1 MRMVLLVL
9 ALSTPCSLAYADDVA
24 AQLGTADDG
33 VCIVIDEARDTL
45 APHDRTGAVLLL
57 ARQFELAGQRIA
69 SDSCA
74 IRYTLAHVQLGDSI
88 FVTLSGAGQNREGM
102 ALGLSDLPSLYSQMV
117 RSMVSGRPMAGFNVV
132 DRTNVTTLQAST
144 KRVQT
149 DRYGYARLGYGAIS
163 GDTVYG
169 VPSMGFGYRVELD
182 SIGLDVSFLNWQGRT
197 GTYGSSSSA
206 MTSALLKL
214 QALRFLR
221 PTANASPY
229 FGGGVSWG
237 ISDFGGGSV
246 DYRSP
251 AYRTS
256 WHGSGL
262 QGELTFGYEL
272 PRASTLRV
280 FVEANGVL
288 PFYQVAST
296 TYPYPRTSSTTTID
310 RRYAPSV
317 VVSVGVG
324 WQRNRGR

>member
-1 MRMVLLVL
+1 MRIVLVLL
-9 ALSTPCSLAYADDVA
+9 ALNAPVSPAYGDDVA
-24 AQLGTADDG
+24 AQLTTADSG

-45 APHDRTGAVLLL
+45 MPQDRTAAILFLT
-57 ARQFELAGQRIA
+57 RQFELAGRRV
-69 SDSCA
+69 SDNCA
-74 IRYTLAHVQLGDSI
+74 AGYTVAHVQLGEHI
-88 FVTLSGAGQNREGM
+88 FVTLSGAGQTREGT
-102 ALGLSDLPSLYSQMV
+102 ATGLSDLPSLYSQMV
-117 RSMVSGRPMAGFNVV
+117 RSILSGRPMTGFNVV
-132 DRTNVTTLQAST
+132 DRTNVTTPQASA
-144 KRVQT
+144 KRVHS

-163 GDTVYG
+163 GDHVYG
-169 VPSMGFGYRVELD
+169 APSMGFGYRVELD

-214 QALRFLR
+214 QALHFVR

-229 FGGGVSWG
+229 FGGGLSWG

-251 AYRTS
+251 TYRTS

-272 PRASTLRV
+272 PRASTFRV
-280 FVEANGVL
+280 FVEANAVL
-288 PFYQVAST
+288 PFYAVAST
-296 TYPYPRTSSTTTID
+296 TYPYPGTDRSTTID
-310 RRYAPSV
+310 RRYAPSL

-324 WQRNRGR
+324 WQRSRER